1 MNARFSPVLGLIA
14 ILSCASAASAYDH
27 VVDGEQTYRLQGAHS
42 QRGAFESKIV
52 LTPTKDGV
60 EVTRTE
66 GDSVLRGTGQL
77 RGDQLRVSLA
87 VYRGAAK
94 ALQRVGEDAEPVEL
108 RLRFGEDGSLE
119 SRFKDA
125 SGTATAKGKQ
135 DSKADDDDD
144 DDDDDGKLRG
154 KVKQAG
160 KHLVALG
167 KKELEKLAY
176 KGAAIEQTFKVSD
189 YLHLGVGVEL
199 RALDPDKQT
208 ALQKATA
215 AAAAERSAW
224 LVTEIEGGVKV
235 PLSAS
240 IPVGGAVTL
249 GLGFQAG
256 AKVNY
261 AVTHLYELPDGLD
274 VSDTV
279 DLLKDLGKRSYDL
292 PLDWAEAAALDPGS
306 RAVLEGEA
314 TLAANGNLRIGHHVT
329 DFGDNVVRVGASA
342 RLGGFYR
349 VSGNLRFEVY
359 RLAKSEVRLRILRSK
374 KRSRGVSADL
384 FLGASVDRG
393 EASDRIEPSVDYF
406 DNALLRKVRDAAV
419 DAAVDEVADRVERAL
434 RVKISAGASNS
445 TRDDVNISY
454 RFDLSVAAAQGA
466 YDRAIRGDLRL
477 AESLRRDS
485 ASGVVREYRVLE
497 AAEAQ
502 HMAVNL
508 NLSVLLGAGAKRTVT
523 IKDLD
528 VEEGND
534 AKVHYDLFTFNRRRY
549 LSLIGKKLKLEE
561 HRSREVT
568 IDVVRKTLAS
578 GEFARSF
585 RFTYSV
591 VDPFTT
597 KGEGDDLR
605 RLVRYWKLSDE
616 TNQPKHK
623 FRLFRSRYGETKTKI
638 SVDVSEEGLQ
648 RILTVSD
655 ITQFMAYIES
665 YQAVYGETPVWADP
679 EKREE
684 LREDWADNDQNEDRQ
699 RAELDRAEDFVVD
712 LQKLASTENAD
723 ERALQLKKLAK
734 NARYSL
740 MGIATL
746 VRLAPREA
754 LSVQVSM
761 NGERIQVG
769 DSWEGAR
776 SSGPLR
782 VGDPR

>member
-1 MNARFSPVLGLIA
+1 
-14 ILSCASAASAYDH
+14 
-27 VVDGEQTYRLQGAHS
+27 
-42 QRGAFESKIV
+42 
-52 LTPTKDGV
+52 
-60 EVTRTE
+60 
-66 GDSVLRGTGQL
+66 
-77 RGDQLRVSLA
+77 
-87 VYRGAAK
+87 
-94 ALQRVGEDAEPVEL
+94 
-108 RLRFGEDGSLE
+108 
-119 SRFKDA
+119 
-125 SGTATAKGKQ
+125 
-135 DSKADDDDD
+135 
-144 DDDDDGKLRG
+144 
-154 KVKQAG
+154 
-160 KHLVALG
+160 
-167 KKELEKLAY
+167 
-176 KGAAIEQTFKVSD
+176 
-189 YLHLGVGVEL
+189 
-199 RALDPDKQT
+199 
-208 ALQKATA
+208 
-215 AAAAERSAW
+215 
-224 LVTEIEGGVKV
+224 
-235 PLSAS
+235 
-240 IPVGGAVTL
+240 
-249 GLGFQAG
+249 
-256 AKVNY
+256 VNY